1 MSKRKMMTP
10 PYRRGHTTL
19 SQPVLTA
26 GIAVMAGMLSLSAC
40 GASKAGDKSVNT
52 VGSQNP
58 LRNGGVGVADN
69 AANAYSVKHGTESQ
83 NLGISIANIALAQ
96 KDNHCTPYHDA
107 AGKSACDNWWCAV
120 FASWAWRQAGVSD
133 APTTWVATETA
144 TWGRQRNLFK
154 PRPAGALGDAKPGDM
169 AVYGQ
174 PGAGAGGHV
183 AIVFSV
189 NGDGT
194 ITLVNGDSG
203 NVSSPRTSTVTVS
216 RVNPATAH
224 LGNGWGISGYV
235 SPPGGGGDHA
245 PVPPPA
251 GGTKYWVDIW
261 TTAPGRDHGGRLN
274 KGRNYVFCKVWGA
287 QVGNGSQYNH
297 WWLKT
302 DMDTGGQDFVSAY
315 YLKGWGNDEAKD
327 VNGTVIPD
335 C

>member
-1 MSKRKMMTP
+1 MRIEKV
-10 PYRRGHTTL
+10 G
-19 SQPVLTA
+19 TA
-26 GIAVMAGMLSLSAC
+26 GMVGIAVMSGMLSLSGC
-40 GASKAGDKSVNT
+40 GTSKVSEKSSNAVAD
-52 VGSQNP
+52 QNP
-58 LRNGGVGVADN
+58 LRGGGIGMADHS
-69 AANAYSVKHGTESQ
+69 AVVYPVRHGTQ
-83 NLGISIANIALAQ
+83 PQDLGISIANIALAQ
-96 KDNHCTPYHDA
+96 KDKQCTPYRDA

-120 FASWAWRQAGVSD
+120 FTSWAWRQAGVSD
-133 APTTWVATETA
+133 VPSTWVATQTA
-144 TWGRQRNLFK
+144 VWGRQRNLFK
-154 PRPAGALGDAKPGDM
+154 PRPAGALGDPRPGDM

-174 PGAGAGGHV
+174 PGAGPGGHV

-235 SPPGGGGDHA
+235 SPPGGGGKPA
-245 PVPPPA
+245 PPPPPSG

-261 TTAPGRDHGGRLN
+261 ATAPGRDRGGRLN
-274 KGRNYVFCKVWGA
+274 KGRNYVFCKVWGT
-287 QVGNGSQYNH
+287 QVGTSSQFNH

-302 DMDTGGQDFVSAY
+302 DMDTGGQDYVSAY
-315 YLKGWGNDEAKD
+315 YLRRWGNDEAKD
-327 VNGTVIPD
+327 VNGTEIPN